1 MNGPAPTEVVG
12 RLRRRSAAYG
22 GGVRPQAAHAH
33 PPLGGRPRALRHRGV
48 VWSFRG
54 VLQRAAYPE
63 RLRQR
68 GSRNA
73 VAFRREMLDRP
84 TAQARPPQGG
94 GRDNQRF
101 GSTALPISRCMH
113 SIALPTRSGSIVA
126 VAATP
131 SPSAARRSTASP
143 RACPPATGGGRDKP
157 RRVASVGLHHGY
169 GLVKPCWYQ
178 VSVTLRPL
186 GRPRSRFWPRAARF

>member
-1 MNGPAPTEVVG
+1 M
-12 RLRRRSAAYG
+12 LIRRWG
-22 GGVRPQAAHAH
+22 GGDREHSAIAASCGHFAVYYS
-33 PPLGGRPRALRHRGV
+33 ALPTR
-48 VWSFRG
+48 SPSTITT
-54 VLQRAAYPE
+54 AATP
-63 RLRQR
+63 
-68 GSRNA
+68 SPSAPN
-73 VAFRREMLDRP
+73 
-84 TAQARPPQGG
+84 ARPPRRAGPPATGG

-131 SPSAARRSTASP
+131 SSSAPQRSTASP

-157 RRVASVGLHHGY
+157 RRVASVGLHHGD